1 MKRSFKNAVF
11 VLLMTVLIFTGC
23 GAPDYAP
30 EDEGEFQRSVIT
42 VADIQS
48 SAAEI
53 SAAADSGVLVEA
65 DTEASEEISSAD
77 AETSIETQSEDID
90 EEVSEETVEVRFRNK
105 NLLTSHYEKHGI
117 EMGFSSAQEYEEA
130 ACAVVN
136 NKDALHKL
144 EKEDGDDVYYLE
156 TTNEFVIVSTDGYL
170 RTYFNPDRGKAYF
183 DKQ

>member
-48 SAAEI
+48 SAA
-53 SAAADSGVLVEA
+53 
-65 DTEASEEISSAD
+65 

-90 EEVSEETVEVRFRNK
+90 EEASEETVEVRFRNK
-105 NLLTSHYEKHGI
+105 KLLTSHYEKHGI